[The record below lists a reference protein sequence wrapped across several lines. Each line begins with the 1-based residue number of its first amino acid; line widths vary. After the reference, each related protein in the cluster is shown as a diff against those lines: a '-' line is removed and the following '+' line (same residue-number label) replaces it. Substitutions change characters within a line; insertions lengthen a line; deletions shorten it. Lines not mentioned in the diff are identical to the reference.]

1 MKTVLISILIKII
14 ILILLIAILY
24 KIIIKHFYL
33 PKNIIEK
40 YVVTAEQTGG
50 EQAEQTGGGQAEQ
63 TGGGQLGTPGGEQ
76 AEQTGGG
83 QLGTPGGG
91 QLGTP
96 GGGQLGTPEGG
107 QLGTPEGGQLGTP
120 GGGQLGTPG
129 GGQAEQTGGGQLGT
143 PEGGQLGTPEGGQL
157 GTSEGGQLGT
167 SEGGQVQ
174 TPADINTLIFAAITA
189 VIAAEDDIKL
199 LTSSSTSVKINDG
212 LKKLKLAY
220 DNFNTAYQNFS
231 TTNSII
237 KKTVSD
243 YVTEYV
249 QKTPETDV
257 VKTIET
263 QATVKE
269 EIAKIAKEKLDIAM
283 EKKGVAEKILK
294 DVNELPDVNPLKS
307 KLIENANEQVNKAA
321 EEEKTAKKELDDAS
335 EVATAFRSISDASI
349 EKCKTDQTN
358 IFIANTNKVNSHLV
372 SLNLPQELILAT
384 SSLIYSFK

>member
-40 YVVTAEQTGG
+40 YVVTAEQ
-50 EQAEQTGGGQAEQ
+50 AE
-63 TGGGQLGTPGGEQ
+63 
-76 AEQTGGG
+76 
-83 QLGTPGGG
+83 
-91 QLGTP
+91 
-96 GGGQLGTPEGG
+96 
-107 QLGTPEGGQLGTP
+107 
-120 GGGQLGTPG
+120 
-129 GGQAEQTGGGQLGT
+129 
-143 PEGGQLGTPEGGQL
+143 
-157 GTSEGGQLGT
+157 TSEGGTSGGGT
-167 SEGGQVQ
+167 SGGGTSGGGTSGGGTSGGGTLEGGTLEGGTSGGGQVQ

-189 VIAAEDDIKL
+189 VKAAEDDIEL
-199 LTSSSTSVKINDG
+199 LTSSSTSVKINNG
-212 LKKLKLAY
+212 LDKLKIAY
-220 DNFNTAYQNFS
+220 NNFNTAYQNFS

-237 KKTVSD
+237 KKIVSD

-249 QKTPETDV
+249 QKTPESDV

-321 EEEKTAKKELDDAS
+321 EEEKTAKKEFDDAS

>member
-1 MKTVLISILIKII
+1 M
-14 ILILLIAILY
+14 
-24 KIIIKHFYL
+24 
-33 PKNIIEK
+33 
-40 YVVTAEQTGG
+40 
-50 EQAEQTGGGQAEQ
+50 
-63 TGGGQLGTPGGEQ
+63 
-76 AEQTGGG
+76 
-83 QLGTPGGG
+83 
-91 QLGTP
+91 
-96 GGGQLGTPEGG
+96 
-107 QLGTPEGGQLGTP
+107 
-120 GGGQLGTPG
+120 
-129 GGQAEQTGGGQLGT
+129 
-143 PEGGQLGTPEGGQL
+143 
-157 GTSEGGQLGT
+157 
-167 SEGGQVQ
+167 
-174 TPADINTLIFAAITA
+174 
-189 VIAAEDDIKL
+189 
-199 LTSSSTSVKINDG
+199 
-212 LKKLKLAY
+212 
-220 DNFNTAYQNFS
+220 
-231 TTNSII
+231 
-237 KKTVSD
+237 SD

-307 KLIENANEQVNKAA
+307 KLIENANEQVTKAA
-321 EEEKTAKKELDDAS
+321 EEEKTVKKEFDDAS